1 MTVLTMVELERV
13 EARVLGALSVVDA
26 TTGVRIVDGLSV
38 QPAAGA
44 RLQRNGS
51 GLYVIVHVD
60 GLAAHEA
67 SFAPP
72 PAAAPVL
79 GSVALDLRIADTF
92 GRYLPRLATVALP
105 RDATPTDDP
114 PASSLFAPVALALYP
129 SPSART
135 GANWATLRVTA
146 TETHSGDALG
156 GALLTVS
163 VGASVVARGLTDWR
177 GEALVAVPGVPVTTW
192 SNDPGEVVAHE
203 VAASVEL
210 LYDPAAG
217 TRTPA
222 AQVVAGKPPATLP
235 CVDPDAIAAKRATLH
250 PVTVATSLATA
261 RSQPLSLTLA
271 LP

>member
-1 MTVLTMVELERV
+1 MTALAMTELERV
-13 EARVLGALSVVDA
+13 EARVLGALSIVDA
-26 TTGVRIVDGLSV
+26 TTGARIVDGLAL
-38 QPAAGA
+38 QPAGGA
-44 RLQRNGS
+44 RLQRNRS
-51 GLYVIVHVD
+51 GLYVVVHVD
-60 GLAAHEA
+60 ALAAHEA

-72 PAAAPVL
+72 PGVPAL
-79 GSVALDLRIADTF
+79 GSVALAVRIADTF
-92 GRYLPRLATVALP
+92 GRYLPRLATIALP
-105 RDATPTDDP
+105 RDPTPSDDP
-114 PASSLFAPVALALYP
+114 SAGSLFVPVALALYP
-129 SPSART
+129 SASAPT
-135 GANWATLRVTA
+135 GANWATLRVSA

-210 LYDPAAG
+210 LFDPAAG

-235 CVDPDAIAAKRATLH
+235 CVDPDAIAAHRATLH
-250 PVTVATSLATA
+250 PVSVAASLATG